1 MHCTARGIPIYVADA
16 GASVVRDIL
25 AAPHRQ
31 APDSLSRLR
40 LTPTVRVV
48 SRMLTIGTGD
58 ERLEL
63 RAARGRHASMMM
75 LVWLPARRLL
85 YASDVVIPDAF
96 EPVFAAAYRGSSCG
110 WCSAR
115 GSMWS
120 GCSASTYQRR
130 HGPSSCVEPRGGCL
144 AQTDGPGGQGEFGAL
159 LSWVVLAEQRCDR
172 GVRAAV
178 LWSPGLGEGERV
190 ARSEHLVLHGLR
202 EHAAAAPPPHFAA
215 LGVEDDEVVGLTAR
229 ETKFYALA
237 GAVRDVKAELH
248 VLAQFHVERRA
259 DGVARDV
266 TAYGYVRMRGQRR
279 RIRERQSRSYQER
292 KNVPKT
298 HVQTFGAVVRRALPH
313 GLGVGQLIN
322 SVTLGQGNR

>member
-1 MHCTARGIPIYVADA
+1 MPLPGSSLPPYCAGRSTGRRHISSQVPSGRFRSSDTCGGCRSDGCRWVHWSGARSSSPVSMHCTARGIPIYVADA

-120 GCSASTYQRR
+120 GCSASTCQRR
-130 HGPSSCVEPRGGCL
+130 HGPSSCV
-144 AQTDGPGGQGEFGAL
+144 
-159 LSWVVLAEQRCDR
+159 S
-172 GVRAAV
+172 
-178 LWSPGLGEGERV
+178 
-190 ARSEHLVLHGLR
+190 R
-202 EHAAAAPPPHFAA
+202 EAAA
-215 LGVEDDEVVGLTAR
+215 
-229 ETKFYALA
+229 
-237 GAVRDVKAELH
+237 
-248 VLAQFHVERRA
+248 
-259 DGVARDV
+259 
-266 TAYGYVRMRGQRR
+266 
-279 RIRERQSRSYQER
+279 
-292 KNVPKT
+292 
-298 HVQTFGAVVRRALPH
+298 
-313 GLGVGQLIN
+313 
-322 SVTLGQGNR
+322 